1 MPGCGPLS
9 AAKIIA
15 ETADVARFPTEAAFA
30 RFAGVA
36 PTPAWSGSTQGRM
49 RYVKSGNR
57 QINTALHRIAM
68 TQLRDGAAQVYYR
81 KRIEMGDPP
90 VAALRRLKRRLAR
103 VVYNRLKAD
112 TAAANV

>member
-1 MPGCGPLS
+1 
-9 AAKIIA
+9 
-15 ETADVARFPTEAAFA
+15 
-30 RFAGVA
+30 
-36 PTPAWSGSTQGRM
+36 M

-68 TQLRDGAAQVYYR
+68 TQLRDGAGQLYYR

-103 VVYNRLKAD
+103 GVQPHESRHRGSQRLTYRPRRRL
-112 TAAANV
+112 TAVPAVMA